1 MRHYKLLADRPDF
14 VDEFYKIDACLKLG
28 RDLLAGGSTRLGR
41 NYISKS
47 ATYGRDAGFGQKYM
61 NNLVLELKRH
71 EIARATKL
79 QAVPEYQIYPVCR
92 PTAIFHLNSR
102 GASQRQTFQISAIES
117 GKCSLTGRLWGT
129 QKFSTIQALLS
140 SGVGISKIPCRPSGD

>member
-1 MRHYKLLADRPDF
+1 MPSRRLRTFHRLPSGGLRTAIYKTASRRTHLIQSFNVVTDHRPEVLYSIGTYYEMIGNRANSMRHYKLLADRPDF

-61 NNLVLELKRH
+61 NNLVL
-71 EIARATKL
+71 
-79 QAVPEYQIYPVCR
+79 
-92 PTAIFHLNSR
+92 
-102 GASQRQTFQISAIES
+102 
-117 GKCSLTGRLWGT
+117 GT
-129 QKFSTIQALLS
+129 
-140 SGVGISKIPCRPSGD
+140 C